1 MFDRIGL
8 ANKQAV
14 EFGYNYMK
22 GWASIHGKQLLERYS
37 LNAYTMVKK
46 GWNVTFF
53 DAEVGDAE
61 ARIVKAVLT
70 EQNIAGHFRLAG
82 VTVDADF
89 VSVDVDSVDLWLFH
103 GLLKGGYRPRVVA
116 IEFNP
121 NFAAGQ
127 LVTFQ
132 REWHAWTRRS
142 AFGASAGAVHKVA
155 TMFGYTVVQMPSHEK
170 GQDGKMPKYN
180 MDMILV
186 RSDLLT
192 SCSRAASRRLR
203 TWRATFRS
211 GSIRRGM
218 TRMRSACGSF
228 HCRCKVG
235 RRRRRKR
242 CERCW
247 QAPRTFPTTR
257 CAGSH
262 LGSM

>member
-1 MFDRIGL
+1 
-8 ANKQAV
+8 
-14 EFGYNYMK
+14 MK

-170 GQDGKMPKYN
+170 GHDGKMPKYN

-192 SCSRAASRRLR
+192 SCLESSIP
-203 TWRATFRS
+203 TFAHLARNLPQ
-211 GSIRRGM
+211 RQHPPCDDEDAK
-218 TRMRSACGSF
+218 RMREFSLSLQGREEEAEKAARKMLASTAYF
-228 HCRCKVG
+228 PHDPVCRLSS
-235 RRRRRKR
+235 R
-242 CERCW
+242 
-247 QAPRTFPTTR
+247 
-257 CAGSH
+257 
-262 LGSM
+262 